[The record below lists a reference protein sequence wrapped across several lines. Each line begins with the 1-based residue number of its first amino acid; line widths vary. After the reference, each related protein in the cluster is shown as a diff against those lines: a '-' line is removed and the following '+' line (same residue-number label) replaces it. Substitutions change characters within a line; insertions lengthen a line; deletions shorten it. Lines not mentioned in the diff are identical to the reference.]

1 MIRKFEAF
9 PNKSDAYSSNLLLL
23 KTEVYLFLKQIGS
36 RVVYMSIKVFNT
48 LSKSK
53 EEFVPREPGKVGI
66 YACGITPYNFA
77 HIGNS
82 RPAVFWDCVRRFL
95 KWQGYQV
102 NFIQNFTDV
111 DDKIINRAQQLG
123 KDPLALAEEYARIY
137 LEDLGKLNVLPAE
150 CYPKVSEHIPEIIAM
165 VQGLVTKGFAY
176 ELDGDV
182 YYEVGKFESYGK
194 LSGRDLE
201 EMQAGARVE
210 VNTAKRDPMD
220 FALWKAAK
228 PGEISWESPW
238 GPGRPGWHI
247 ECSAMSLKYLGC
259 GFDLHGGG
267 EDLVFPHHEN
277 EIAQSEAYTGQKMA
291 RYWLHNAFV
300 TVKGERMGKSMGNFS
315 TIRDVI
321 TQFPPKVVRFW
332 LLGTHYRNPI
342 SFGPEELQAAAHG
355 LERLEN
361 AYFNWEH
368 LIKQEPGDQAGD
380 AAGLT
385 AIKEKIARAKTD
397 FVSGME
403 DDFNTPLALS
413 SLYELVRE
421 VNRWTQEREFK
432 LTLANR
438 DTLAEAL
445 ATLKQLGGEVLG
457 LFAAGASNGAA
468 IDTAAVET
476 MIAQRVQAKKEKNWA
491 LADQIR
497 AELKSK
503 GVTLEDTP
511 QGVRWR
517 VEE

>member
-1 MIRKFEAF
+1 
-9 PNKSDAYSSNLLLL
+9 
-23 KTEVYLFLKQIGS
+23 
-36 RVVYMSIKVFNT
+36 MSIKVFNT
-48 LSKSK
+48 LSRSK

-66 YACGITPYNFA
+66 YACGITPYNYA

-82 RPAVFWDCVRRFL
+82 RPTVFWDCVRRFL

-111 DDKIINRAQQLG
+111 DDKIINRAQELG
-123 KDPLALAEEYARIY
+123 REPLDLAEEYAQIY
-137 LEDLGKLNVLPAE
+137 LEDLKRLHVLPADR
-150 CYPKVSEHIPEIIAM
+150 YPKVSEHILEIITM
-165 VQGLVTKGFAY
+165 TQGLIAKGFAY
-176 ELDGDV
+176 ELGGDV
-182 YYEVGKFESYGK
+182 YFEVAKFASYGK

-201 EMQAGARVE
+201 ELQAGARVE
-210 VNTAKRDPMD
+210 VNSAKRDPMD

-247 ECSAMSLKYLGC
+247 ECSAMALKYLGS

-277 EIAQSEAYTGQKMA
+277 EIAQSEAYTGNQFA

-300 TVKGERMGKSMGNFS
+300 TVSGERMGKSMGNFS

-321 TQFPPKVVRFW
+321 TKFPPKVVRFW

-342 SFGPEELQAAAHG
+342 SFGPEELTTAARG
-355 LERLEN
+355 LERLET
-361 AYFNWEH
+361 ACFNWEY
-368 LIKQEPGDQAGD
+368 LFKQEPAEQTGVTTEISAVKGR
-380 AAGLT
+380 
-385 AIKEKIARAKTD
+385 IAKTKAD
-397 FVSGME
+397 FIAGME

-432 LTLANR
+432 LTLATKE
-438 DTLAEAL
+438 TLAEAL
-445 ATLKQLGGEVLG
+445 AVLKLLGGEVLG
-457 LFAAGASNGAA
+457 LFAATEPNSAT
-468 IDTAAVET
+468 IDSAAVEA
-476 MIAQRVQAKKEKNWA
+476 MIAQRTQAKREKNWA

-497 AELKSK
+497 DELKHK
-503 GVTLEDTP
+503 GVTLEDTS

-517 VEE
+517 IE